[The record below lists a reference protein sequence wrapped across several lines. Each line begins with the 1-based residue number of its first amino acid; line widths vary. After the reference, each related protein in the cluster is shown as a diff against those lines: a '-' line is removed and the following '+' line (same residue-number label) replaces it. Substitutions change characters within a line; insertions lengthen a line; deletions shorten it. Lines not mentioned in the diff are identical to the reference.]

1 MELDAF
7 TSRLGIGQGRVQPA
21 HATAPSGDFVFVLGE
36 DEPGRFF
43 ELEPGDHADV
53 TQDAD
58 VTDEDVVRAVLR
70 LRVSRSLPPGLAW
83 EVSLLIDGT
92 KVARATCKPG
102 QTRVLT
108 DLTAN
113 VSKLSG
119 VHAIGVRLELL
130 EL

>member
-1 MELDAF
+1 MDLDAF
-7 TSRLGIGQGRVQPA
+7 TSRLGIGQGRVRPA
-21 HATAPSGDFVFVLGE
+21 HAPVPSGDSVFVLGE

-43 ELEPGDHADV
+43 EIEPGDHAEV

-70 LRVSRSLPPGLAW
+70 LRVPRSLPPGLAW
-83 EVSLLIDGT
+83 EASLLIDGT

-108 DLTAN
+108 DLAAN
-113 VSKLSG
+113 VSKFTG